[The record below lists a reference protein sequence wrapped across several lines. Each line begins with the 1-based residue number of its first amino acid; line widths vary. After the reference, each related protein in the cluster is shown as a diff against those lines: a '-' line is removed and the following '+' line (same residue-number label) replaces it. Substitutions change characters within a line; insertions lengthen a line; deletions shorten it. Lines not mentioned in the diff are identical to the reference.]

1 MEQNQYG
8 FFTGKPGEYVL
19 TEIPAVGSYWYYY
32 GNEKITVRV
41 DQSGIDLCQADAP
54 AGIALLKRERYG
66 RSPWLVYIQAGDRTV
81 NNFDLFAAKSIR
93 IEFRPEK
100 AVYRLEFGEFSVD
113 VGRIDLRQPWIHKAR
128 LVFWSFWMIFAA
140 TGIVFVILKICAAK
154 MLYVNDM

>member
-41 DQSGIDLCQADAP
+41 DQNGIDLCQADAP

-66 RSPWLVYIQAGDRTV
+66 RSPWLVYIPGTER
-81 NNFDLFAAKSIR
+81 
-93 IEFRPEK
+93 
-100 AVYRLEFGEFSVD
+100 
-113 VGRIDLRQPWIHKAR
+113 
-128 LVFWSFWMIFAA
+128 
-140 TGIVFVILKICAAK
+140 
-154 MLYVNDM
+154 